1 MERQGR
7 KVESWVI
14 TIDGPAG
21 AGKSTVARML
31 AERLGAVFLDTGAM
45 YRALTAAAMDKSVNL
60 EDAETLLKIFE
71 TTRFQFEHDGQV
83 LRVLVDGKDYT
94 QRIRLPEVTEKVR
107 YAACQ
112 PAVRSRLVQMQQD
125 FARQFPKVVTEGRD
139 QGTVVFP
146 NARWKFFLEADVME
160 RARRRQKDLAQSGR
174 YVSLEELK
182 EQIENRDASDRNR
195 SVGPLTAA
203 ADAVVIDTT
212 SLTAQE
218 VVEKILQI
226 VGTVDGGS

>member
-1 MERQGR
+1 MQT
-7 KVESWVI
+7 SWVI

-21 AGKSTVARML
+21 AGKSTIARML

-45 YRALTAAAMDKSVNL
+45 YRALTAAAMDKGVDL
-60 EDAETLLKIFE
+60 EDVESLLKVFE
-71 TTRFQFEHDGQV
+71 ITCFQFEHDGQV
-83 LRVLVDGKDYT
+83 LRVLVDGQDYT
-94 QRIRLPEVTEKVR
+94 QRIRSPEVTEKVR

-125 FARQFPKVVTEGRD
+125 FARRFPKVVTEGRD

-146 NARWKFFLEADVME
+146 QAKWKFFLNADAVE

-212 SLTAQE
+212 PLTAQE

-226 VGTVDGGS
+226 VGSSDGGS

>member
-1 MERQGR
+1 MQT
-7 KVESWVI
+7 SWVI

-21 AGKSTVARML
+21 AGKSTIARML

-45 YRALTAAAMDKSVNL
+45 YRALTAAAMDKGVDL
-60 EDAETLLKIFE
+60 EDVESLLKVFE

-83 LRVLVDGKDYT
+83 LRVLVDGQDYT
-94 QRIRLPEVTEKVR
+94 QRIRSPEVTEKVR

-125 FARQFPKVVTEGRD
+125 FARRFPKVVTEGRD

-146 NARWKFFLEADVME
+146 HAKWKFFLDADAAE
-160 RARRRQKDLAQSGR
+160 RARRRQKDLAQSGT

-212 SLTAQE
+212 PLTAQE

-226 VGTVDGGS
+226 VGSGDGGS

>member
-1 MERQGR
+1 MQT
-7 KVESWVI
+7 SWVI

-21 AGKSTVARML
+21 AGKSTIARML

-45 YRALTAAAMDKSVNL
+45 YRALTAAAMDKGVDL
-60 EDAETLLKIFE
+60 EDVESLLKVFE
-71 TTRFQFEHDGQV
+71 TTSFQFEHDGQV
-83 LRVLVDGKDYT
+83 LRVLVDGQDYT
-94 QRIRLPEVTEKVR
+94 QRIRSPEVTEKVR
-107 YAACQ
+107 YAARP

-125 FARQFPKVVTEGRD
+125 FARRFPKVVTEGRD

-146 NARWKFFLEADVME
+146 QAKWKFFLDADVLE

-182 EQIENRDASDRNR
+182 EQIENRDASDRTR

-203 ADAVVIDTT
+203 ADAVVLDTT

-226 VGTVDGGS
+226 VGSGDGGS